1 MPGMTAWAG
10 CIKVARSG
18 GRDPAGPAASGA
30 VGTMAVQLAKQAGA
44 RVIGSTGSADK
55 VAYLKTLGADAVIHY
70 RETPDLDAELAR
82 LAPEGIHVYFENVGG
97 AMLDAALNHMA
108 LHGRIVLCGLIEQ
121 YNGQGSGPRNLAQV
135 IRKRILIQGLL
146 VSDHWQHYGEFLAEA
161 IPAFEAGALQA
172 EETVSTGLASMSQ
185 AFIGLF
191 EGATPARCWSS
202 WTDPQNWRLRPQT
215 ACMTGPSA
223 LRWARFPGA
232 PRRFSKGASPMSTP
246 YPRVGV
252 GVILTNGRGQVLLGK
267 RKGSH
272 APHWSI
278 AGGHLEL
285 GRPSSRRPSGR
296 WKRRPA
302 SSSGSLASSPSPTT
316 WRPGERAGCTTS
328 LSPCWPRWKGSR
340 NCWSRRSAR
349 AGSGAIQGPARA
361 SLRRQPPVHR
371 LLAG

>member
-1 MPGMTAWAG
+1 MNAISHQIQLLRRPTGLPTPDDFALREVPLPALQEGELLVTNQWLSVDPYMRGRMSEAKSYVPPFPLNGPLDGGAIGVVEASRHPDFAVGDRVSSMQGWRDRFIANGAQLTRLPDTRLPPQLFLGALGMPGMTAWAG
-10 CIKVARSG
+10 LHKVARLQ
-18 GRDPAGPAASGA
+18 AGETLLVSAASGA

-55 VAYLKTLGADAVIHY
+55 VAYLKTLGADAVINY

-191 EGATPARCWSS
+191 EGR
-202 WTDPQNWRLRPQT
+202 N
-215 ACMTGPSA
+215 TGKM
-223 LRWARFPGA
+223 LV
-232 PRRFSKGASPMSTP
+232 K
-246 YPRVGV
+246 
-252 GVILTNGRGQVLLGK
+252 LD
-267 RKGSH
+267 
-272 APHWSI
+272 
-278 AGGHLEL
+278 
-285 GRPSSRRPSGR
+285 
-296 WKRRPA
+296 
-302 SSSGSLASSPSPTT
+302 
-316 WRPGERAGCTTS
+316 
-328 LSPCWPRWKGSR
+328 
-340 NCWSRRSAR
+340 
-349 AGSGAIQGPARA
+349 
-361 SLRRQPPVHR
+361 
-371 LLAG
+371 

>member
-1 MPGMTAWAG
+1 MNTISHQIQLLRRPTGLPTPDDFALREVPLPALQEGEVLVTNQWLSVDPYMRGRMSEAKSYVPPFPLNGPLDGGAIGVVEASRHPDFAVGDRVSSMQGWRDRFVANGAQLTRLPDTRLPPQLFLGALGMPGMTAWAG
-10 CIKVARSG
+10 LHKVARLQ
-18 GRDPAGPAASGA
+18 AGETLLVSAASGA

-191 EGATPARCWSS
+191 EGR
-202 WTDPQNWRLRPQT
+202 N
-215 ACMTGPSA
+215 TGKM
-223 LRWARFPGA
+223 LV
-232 PRRFSKGASPMSTP
+232 K
-246 YPRVGV
+246 
-252 GVILTNGRGQVLLGK
+252 LD
-267 RKGSH
+267 
-272 APHWSI
+272 
-278 AGGHLEL
+278 
-285 GRPSSRRPSGR
+285 
-296 WKRRPA
+296 
-302 SSSGSLASSPSPTT
+302 
-316 WRPGERAGCTTS
+316 
-328 LSPCWPRWKGSR
+328 
-340 NCWSRRSAR
+340 
-349 AGSGAIQGPARA
+349 
-361 SLRRQPPVHR
+361 
-371 LLAG
+371 

>member
-1 MPGMTAWAG
+1 MNAISHQIQLLRRPTGLPTPDDFALREVPLPALQEGEVLVTNQWLSVDPYMRGRMSEAKSYVPPFPLNGPLDGGAIGVVEASRHPDFAVGDRVSSMQGWRDRFIANGAQLTRLPDTRLPPQLFLGALGMPGMTAWAG
-10 CIKVARSG
+10 LHKVARLQ
-18 GRDPAGPAASGA
+18 AGETLLVSAASGA

-172 EETVSTGLASMSQ
+172 EETVSTGLASMPQ

-191 EGATPARCWSS
+191 EGR
-202 WTDPQNWRLRPQT
+202 N
-215 ACMTGPSA
+215 TGKM
-223 LRWARFPGA
+223 LV
-232 PRRFSKGASPMSTP
+232 K
-246 YPRVGV
+246 
-252 GVILTNGRGQVLLGK
+252 LD
-267 RKGSH
+267 
-272 APHWSI
+272 
-278 AGGHLEL
+278 
-285 GRPSSRRPSGR
+285 
-296 WKRRPA
+296 
-302 SSSGSLASSPSPTT
+302 
-316 WRPGERAGCTTS
+316 
-328 LSPCWPRWKGSR
+328 
-340 NCWSRRSAR
+340 
-349 AGSGAIQGPARA
+349 
-361 SLRRQPPVHR
+361 
-371 LLAG
+371 